1 MSTSPRNIFS
11 NITWFN
17 AATGFLLLLM
27 RWKSGDIPDS
37 LQMGYFLLLIGATGI
52 PHGALDHIIAKNN
65 VGEKTTFN
73 IPQFLGRYVF
83 AIIAYSVCW
92 IFFPSVSLSIFLLIS
107 AWHFGETDLSDI
119 QLPKFIG
126 NSARLVWGIFILL
139 LILLTHE
146 QETFSVIE
154 RITRMQATALWV
166 WQFFVSYKWILLII
180 TGVSSGSFIIADLF
194 KQKNRNSIFIS
205 LNLSLIL
212 VISSQ
217 LPLLPS
223 FALYFGGW
231 HAIRSFEIT
240 FKFLHQEKEETA
252 SDPITLWKNALPMTF
267 LAAFGFVFMAY
278 IWTGLGIKTDPI
290 PALFIFLSIITL
302 PHLDVMDK
310 LIRKG
315 KSS

>member
-1 MSTSPRNIFS
+1 
-11 NITWFN
+11 
-17 AATGFLLLLM
+17 
-27 RWKSGDIPDS
+27 
-37 LQMGYFLLLIGATGI
+37 MGYFLLLIGGTGI

-65 VGEKTTFN
+65 TVKKATFN
-73 IPQFLGRYVF
+73 IPRFLGKYVF

-92 IFFPSVSLSIFLLIS
+92 IYLPSTSLAIFLLIS

-119 QLPKFIG
+119 QLPEFIG

-154 RITRMQATALWV
+154 RITQKQPTALMV
-166 WQFFVSYKWILLII
+166 WQFFVSYKLILLAI
-180 TGVSSGSFIIADLF
+180 TGLFSGSFFVADLH
-194 KQKNRNSIFIS
+194 KKRSIKSIFLP
-205 LNLSLIL
+205 LNLLLIL
-212 VISSQ
+212 IICSQ

-240 FKFLHQEKEETA
+240 FKFLHKQEEETA

-310 LIRKG
+310 LIRSE
-315 KSS
+315 KSTS